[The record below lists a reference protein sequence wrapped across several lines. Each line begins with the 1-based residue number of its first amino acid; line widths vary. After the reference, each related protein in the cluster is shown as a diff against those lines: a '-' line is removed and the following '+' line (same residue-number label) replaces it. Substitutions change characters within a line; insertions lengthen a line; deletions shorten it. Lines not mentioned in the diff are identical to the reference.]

1 MDDLIAKS
9 FTGGFL
15 DKVDPNI
22 REDLLKELV
31 PMQLGEKQPVEIEYL
46 DENELSYEGWCL

>member
-15 DKVDPNI
+15 DKVDPYI
-22 REDLLKELV
+22 REDLLKELL
-31 PMQLGEKQPVEIEYL
+31 PMQQGEKEPVEIEYQN
-46 DENELSYEGWCL
+46 DGDGNNHIT